1 MRNIPPIP
9 PSLEPRAAAEA
20 LNGLILAV
28 GRRHSLRDPLAELT
42 EEHAF
47 TPPQIHTLAW
57 LGHDG
62 AMSMGQLAR
71 LIGVTEKTVTG
82 VVDRLEG
89 IRMVERVRDAEDRRV
104 VHVQL
109 TDEGRAHFR
118 EMHGRVLAHLERL
131 MGALDAE
138 DRGQLLRIF
147 QKLNDRTTS
156 GKDTP

>member
-9 PSLEPRAAAEA
+9 STLEPRAAAEA
-20 LNGLILAV
+20 LHGLIMAV

-42 EEHAF
+42 EEHGF
-47 TPPQIHTLAW
+47 TRPQIHAMAW
-57 LGHDG
+57 LGLDG

-71 LIGVTEKTVTG
+71 LLGVTEKTVTG

-89 IRMVERVRDAEDRRV
+89 SGMVERVRDAEDRRV
-104 VHVQL
+104 VLVQL
-109 TDEGRAHFR
+109 TDTGRDKFQRLHAQ
-118 EMHGRVLAHLERL
+118 VIAALERL

-147 QKLNDRTTS
+147 QKLNDRMNA